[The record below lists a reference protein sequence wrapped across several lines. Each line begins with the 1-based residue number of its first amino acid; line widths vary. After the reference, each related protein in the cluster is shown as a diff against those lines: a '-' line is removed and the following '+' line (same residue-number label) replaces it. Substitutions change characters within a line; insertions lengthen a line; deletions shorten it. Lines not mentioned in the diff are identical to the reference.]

1 VAEEQ
6 IQKIDNDGRQWTVQ
20 QTISANKT
28 QRLADTS
35 TSGDCKQD
43 SFGKPLRSSLNAN

>member
-6 IQKIDNDGRQWTVQ
+6 IQKIDNDQRQWTVQ

-35 TSGDCKQD
+35 TSGDASKI
-43 SFGKPLRSSLNAN
+43 LLENH